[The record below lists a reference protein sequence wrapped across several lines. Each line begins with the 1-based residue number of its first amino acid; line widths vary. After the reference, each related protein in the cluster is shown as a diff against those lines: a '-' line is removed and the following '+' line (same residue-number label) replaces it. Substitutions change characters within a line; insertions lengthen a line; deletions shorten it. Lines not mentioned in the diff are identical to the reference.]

1 MYCIVPF
8 SYCWSHGLI
17 HSCLFFLP
25 AWSNVQD
32 VGTFMKT
39 VVSTQISCLY
49 IVDAWFL
56 NGYLSPLPHPWLVV
70 DQSIVKA
77 YWLPIVDMAL
87 SSLELEQS
95 GTGIKSFC
103 RPDLQARSVRGAEMC
118 KETWWGSAIVDLQL
132 DHFTH
137 WISGE
142 GIRKK
147 CKGTQCDK
155 GVEFIG
161 VFSSSVC

>member
-1 MYCIVPF
+1 MFCTLPF

-70 DQSIVKA
+70 DQSKSLLIAHRGHVI
-77 YWLPIVDMAL
+77 WLPQHLAHWNWNRAEQESSRFADLISKRDQWGVLRCARKLDGGQPL
-87 SSLELEQS
+87 S
-95 GTGIKSFC
+95 IC
-103 RPDLQARSVRGAEMC
+103 N
-118 KETWWGSAIVDLQL
+118 
-132 DHFTH
+132 
-137 WISGE
+137 
-142 GIRKK
+142 
-147 CKGTQCDK
+147 
-155 GVEFIG
+155 
-161 VFSSSVC
+161 